1 MNNWPNR
8 IRSFARQTLDEWNDI
23 GLALD
28 DIFRWIERGLRR
40 DFAMFARNFRALF
53 AKKDPARF
61 AQTPPAGWHK
71 ATPEADVP
79 PRKTKAV
86 EVDFDVY
93 TLAEIEAMTDDEY
106 RIKVGSLGIGTRA
119 EMIKLLTKK
128 ERKKPERGN
137 AIEL

>member
-1 MNNWPNR
+1 M
-8 IRSFARQTLDEWNDI
+8 IRTLFA
-23 GLALD
+23 AV
-28 DIFRWIERGLRR
+28 RR
-40 DFAMFARNFRALF
+40 DAADIIAAVKDVCRATE
-53 AKKDPARF
+53 KDPKRWAE
-61 AQTPPAGWHK
+61 TPPLGWHK
-71 ATPEADVP
+71 ATPEAPVP

-86 EVDFDVY
+86 DVDFDVY